1 MKSDKPNSFAY
12 LESLNV
18 DKMRFGLKAIREL
31 LLRLGNPQKSYRT
44 IIIAGTN
51 GKGSTAAMTASILRS
66 AGYSVGLYT
75 SPHLIDVRER
85 IVVGGRKIS
94 IKYFNRTIADVRNQV
109 KQAVSYFE
117 FLTAVALVYFQ
128 KQKVDIAVLEVGLG
142 GRLDATNICKPF
154 VSVITN
160 INFDHTAY
168 LGDTLESIA
177 REKAGIIKQND
188 LCLTAAKQK
197 KVLRVL
203 EEVCLNRRATLCVL
217 GRDMK
222 IKKQKDGS
230 FHYYGLN
237 RHLKNLTIPLRGGH
251 QLFNAALA
259 LAAVEIGE
267 KKGLVVG
274 TEVIYRGLENTR
286 WEGRLEVLQQHP
298 LFLLDGAHNPAGI
311 DTLCRSLKKDFAFR
325 RLIIIFG
332 ALADKD
338 YQKMLGTLCPLA
350 WKIIVTQINA
360 RRAVPVNELK
370 ATAHETGCSVV
381 MTGNVRQAV
390 KQALVLAGQEDLIC
404 ATGSFYLAG
413 EIKQAFPKTSLCD
426 NENKQ
431 RKSAVKIKKK

>member
-1 MKSDKPNSFAY
+1 MKPDKPNSSAY
-12 LESLNV
+12 LESLNI
-18 DKMRFGLKAIREL
+18 DKMRFGLDAIRKL
-31 LLRLGNPQKSYRT
+31 LFRLGNPQKSYRT

-51 GKGSTAAMTASILRS
+51 GKGSTAAMTASVLRA
-66 AGYSVGLYT
+66 AGYRVGLYT

-94 IKYFNRTIADVRNQV
+94 LKEFNRTIADVRNHV
-109 KQAVSYFE
+109 KQNVSYFE

-142 GRLDATNICKPF
+142 GRLDATNICNPL

-177 REKAGIIKQND
+177 REKAGIIKQNG
-188 LCLTAAKQK
+188 LCLTAVKQK
-197 KVLRVL
+197 KVLHVL
-203 EEVCLNRRATLCVL
+203 KEVCRAQRATLYVL
-217 GRDMK
+217 GRDVK
-222 IKKQKDGS
+222 IKKQRDGS

-237 RHLKNLTIPLRGGH
+237 RTLKNLTIPLQGGH

-259 LAAVEIGE
+259 LAAVEMGE

-274 TEVIYRGLENTR
+274 AEAIYRGLENTR
-286 WEGRLEVLQQHP
+286 WEGRLEVLQKHP
-298 LFLLDGAHNPAGI
+298 LVLLDGAHNPAGI
-311 DTLCRSLKKDFAFR
+311 DTLCRSLKKDFSFR
-325 RLIIIFG
+325 RLIVIFG

-338 YQKMLGTLCPLA
+338 YQKMLGKLCPLA
-350 WKIIVTQINA
+350 SKIIVTQINA
-360 RRAVPVNELK
+360 KRAVPVSELK
-370 ATAHETGCSVV
+370 ATAREMGYPSV

-390 KQALVLAGQEDLIC
+390 ERALALAGQEDLIC
-404 ATGSFYLAG
+404 AAGSFYLVG

-426 NENKQ
+426 NGNRQ
-431 RKSAVKIKKK
+431 RKSAV